1 MKARALTAWL
11 FRGWLARLRV
21 SIYFACVFA
30 FLSVMAARALR
41 AEVGEA
47 SRALGRQLID
57 LPDVSGAAE
66 VIQLNGARMQHA
78 RVTTSASVATVLDR
92 FEEHCN
98 ANPGPLAE
106 VLDEV
111 VAEHPAVFEKKNALK
126 GSFRH
131 AVVRHE
137 TESDGVLICFV
148 DERTT
153 GLAGINDVLKALAET
168 GDLAV
173 LGQFRYVFAE
183 RRKDGRTKVVSMR
196 NEGSLNVS
204 RMFPTTGDA
213 DGTDSRILPRPP
225 DARRTLSASAEG
237 MPYALRTYDSG
248 KSRAELQ
255 AFYGAWMKAGGWIQA
270 AEVKGQGATA
280 YFRPDGYQVFLT
292 LMEEGGRTYATLIE
306 AGALTSS
313 PTLGV
318 EISES
323 P

>member
-1 MKARALTAWL
+1 MRLLVLTAWL
-11 FRGWLARLRV
+11 FRGWVRRLRLA
-21 SIYFACVFA
+21 IYFACVFA
-30 FLSVMAARALR
+30 LLSLVAVRALR

-66 VIQLNGARMQHA
+66 IIQLNGARMQHA
-78 RVTTSASVATVLDR
+78 RVSTSASVTTVLDR
-92 FEEHCN
+92 FEQHCN
-98 ANPGPLAE
+98 GNPGPLAE
-106 VLDEV
+106 VLDEF
-111 VAEHPAVFEKKNALK
+111 AANHAALLEKKGPK
-126 GSFRH
+126 GSIRR
-131 AVVRHE
+131 AVLRHE
-137 TESDGVLICFV
+137 TESDGVLMCFV
-148 DERTT
+148 DERAT
-153 GLAGINDVLKALAET
+153 GLAGMNEILQALAET

-196 NEGSLNVS
+196 NEGSLSVS
-204 RMFPTTGDA
+204 RMFPATGDA
-213 DGTDSRILPRPP
+213 DGNDSRVLPRPP

-255 AFYGAWMKAGGWIQA
+255 AFYGAWMKASGWTQA
-270 AEVKGQGATA
+270 AAVKEEGATA
-280 YFRPDGYQVFLT
+280 YSRPDGYQVFLT
-292 LMEEGGRTYATLIE
+292 LMEEGGRTHATLIE
-306 AGALTSS
+306 AGALAPS
-313 PTLGV
+313 PTVVV

>member
-1 MKARALTAWL
+1 MTWL
-11 FRGWLARLRV
+11 FRGWLGRLRV

-30 FLSVMAARALR
+30 FLSVVAARALR

-47 SRALGRQLID
+47 SRALGRQLLD
-57 LPDVSGAAE
+57 LPNVSGAAE
-66 VIQLNGARMQHA
+66 VIQLNGARMHHA
-78 RVTTSASVATVLDR
+78 RVSTSASISTVLDR

-106 VLDEV
+106 VLND
-111 VAEHPAVFEKKNALK
+111 VAADHPAVFKKHALK
-126 GSFRH
+126 GAFRH

-137 TESDGVLICFV
+137 SERDGVVMCFV
-148 DERTT
+148 DRRAT
-153 GLAGINDVLKALAET
+153 GLAGVNETLQALAET

-183 RRKDGRTKVVSMR
+183 QRKDGKTMVVSMR

-204 RMFPTTGDA
+204 RMFPATGDA
-213 DGTDSRILPRPP
+213 DGTDSPILPRPP

-248 KSRAELQ
+248 KTRAELQ
-255 AFYGAWMKAGGWIQA
+255 AFYGTWMKASGWTQA
-270 AEVKGQGATA
+270 AKFDGAKGDGATA
-280 YFRPDGYQVFLT
+280 YFRQDGYQVFLT
-292 LMEEGGRTYATLIE
+292 FMEEGGRTFATLIE
-306 AGALTSS
+306 AGAPNT
-313 PTLGV
+313 TAVV

>member
-1 MKARALTAWL
+1 MKARGLVRWL
-11 FRGWLARLRV
+11 VRGWLGRLRL

-30 FLSVMAARALR
+30 LLSLVAMRALR

-47 SRALGRQLID
+47 SRALGRQLIE
-57 LPDVSGAAE
+57 LPHVSGAVE

-78 RVTTSASVATVLDR
+78 RVSTSASVATVLDR

-98 ANPGPLAE
+98 ASPGALAE

-111 VAEHPAVFEKKNALK
+111 AANHPGMLEKKGVK
-126 GSFRH
+126 GPMKR
-131 AVVRHE
+131 AVIRHE
-137 TESDGVLICFV
+137 TEGDGVLMCFV
-148 DERTT
+148 DDRAT
-153 GLAGINDVLKALAET
+153 GLAGMNEILKALAET
-168 GDLAV
+168 GDLSV
-173 LGQFRYVFAE
+173 LGEFRYVFAE

-196 NEGSLNVS
+196 NEGPFNLS
-204 RMFPTTGDA
+204 RMFPATGDA
-213 DGTDSRILPRPP
+213 DGSDSRVLPRPP
-225 DARRTLSASAEG
+225 DARRTLSAFAEG

-255 AFYGAWMKAGGWIQA
+255 AFYGAWMKASGWVQA
-270 AEVKGQGATA
+270 AEVKDEGATA

-292 LMEEGGRTYATLIE
+292 LMEEGGRTYATLVE
-306 AGALTSS
+306 AGALAPS
-313 PTLGV
+313 PTVAV

>member
-1 MKARALTAWL
+1 MRVLAFTAWL
-11 FRGWLARLRV
+11 FRGWLRRLRLA
-21 SIYFACVFA
+21 IYFACVFA
-30 FLSVMAARALR
+30 LLSLVAVRALR

-66 VIQLNGARMQHA
+66 IIQLNGARMQHA
-78 RVTTSASVATVLDR
+78 RVSTTASVATVLDR

-98 ANPGPLAE
+98 GNPGPLAE

-111 VAEHPAVFEKKNALK
+111 AANHPALFEKKGPK
-126 GSFRH
+126 GSIRR
-131 AVVRHE
+131 AVLRHE
-137 TESDGVLICFV
+137 TESDGVLMCFV
-148 DERTT
+148 DERAT
-153 GLAGINDVLKALAET
+153 GLAGMNEILQALAET

-196 NEGSLNVS
+196 NEGSLSVS
-204 RMFPTTGDA
+204 RMFPATGDA
-213 DGTDSRILPRPP
+213 DGNDSRVLPRPP

-255 AFYGAWMKAGGWIQA
+255 AFYGAWMKASGWTQA
-270 AEVKGQGATA
+270 AEVKEEGATA

-292 LMEEGGRTYATLIE
+292 LTEDGGRTYATLIE
-306 AGALTSS
+306 AGALAPS
-313 PTLGV
+313 PTAVV
-318 EISES
+318 EISE
-323 P
+323 

>member
-1 MKARALTAWL
+1 MKVRALTAWL
-11 FRGWLARLRV
+11 FRGWLGRLRL

-30 FLSVMAARALR
+30 LLSVVAARALR

-47 SRALGRQLID
+47 SRAFGRQLID
-57 LPDVSGAAE
+57 LPDVNGAAE
-66 VIQLNGARMQHA
+66 MIQVNGARMQHA
-78 RVTTSASVATVLDR
+78 RVSTTASVATVLDR

-98 ANPGPLAE
+98 ASPGPLAE

-111 VAEHPAVFEKKNALK
+111 AANHSALVEQK
-126 GSFRH
+126 GPKGPIRR

-137 TESDGVLICFV
+137 TESDGVVMCFV
-148 DERTT
+148 DERAT
-153 GLAGINDVLKALAET
+153 GLTGMDEILEALAET

-183 RRKDGRTKVVSMR
+183 RRKDGRTKIVSMR
-196 NEGSLNVS
+196 NEGPLNVS
-204 RMFPTTGDA
+204 RMFPATGDA
-213 DGTDSRILPRPP
+213 DGSDSRVLPRPP
-225 DARRTLSASAEG
+225 DARRTLSAAAEG

-255 AFYGAWMKAGGWIQA
+255 AFYGAWMKASGWIQA
-270 AEVKGQGATA
+270 AEVKGEGATA

-306 AGALTSS
+306 AGALAPS
-313 PTLGV
+313 PTAVV